1 LCHNTISTVR
11 INTNQR
17 TNYTPLQSKK
27 KRVMV
32 SINIPPSQTS
42 LTLPTRTFD
51 YTLLTCATLTLF
63 FFLLVLDAYE
73 YVSVPGASDARDK
86 IHTGVENLSGM
97 EIMTKEERAAMT
109 KEIHDAKLLVEKKH
123 EELKGIL
130 DRMERE
136 ERDIEEIKSALSK
149 ASGLDVSEIDVK
161 KLGEIEGDLEEEE
174 EEIIEPILE
183 KELGVDKFCGD
194 CVWNG
199 AIPCSKRVSWMM
211 KRYKISEL
219 EAKESVKEDCT
230 KPQERDRLLRGDGMF

>member
-1 LCHNTISTVR
+1 
-11 INTNQR
+11 
-17 TNYTPLQSKK
+17 
-27 KRVMV
+27 MV
-32 SINIPPSQTS
+32 SINIPSSQSS
-42 LTLPTRTFD
+42 LTLPARTFD

-63 FFLLVLDAYE
+63 LFLLVLDAYE

-109 KEIHDAKLLVEKKH
+109 QEIRDAKLLVEKKH

-149 ASGLDVSEIDVK
+149 ASGVDASEIDVK
-161 KLGEIEGDLEEEE
+161 KLDEIEGDLEEEE

-194 CVWNG
+194 CIWNG

-219 EAKESVKEDCT
+219 EAKESVKGDCT
-230 KPQERDRLLRGDGMF
+230 KPEKRDRVLRGYAIF